1 MTDTHETELE
11 FAGELRPCT
20 VSYVNDVDE
29 IVIQRVVMR
38 RDVVAHYSSDGL
50 YMPRVLSHTANV
62 TALLSPAQ
70 IKGLVMEITEALTDP
85 EWDDAALLPLCRVTG
100 MEEPA

>member
-20 VSYVNDVDE
+20 VSYAADMDD

-38 RDVVAHYSSDGL
+38 REVVAHYSSEGL
-50 YMPRVLSHTANV
+50 YKPRVLNHTANV
-62 TALLSPAQ
+62 TALLSTAQ
-70 IKGLVMEITEALTDP
+70 IKGLVVEITAELREVA
-85 EWDDAALLPLCRVTG
+85 
-100 MEEPA
+100 